1 MGTLLSLVFSLC
13 WADDFA
19 RPFVGNSAGEL
30 VEKVRRA
37 TKCCTEKAS
46 ACGTELTFGAE
57 KTAVVCDPSA
67 VQFLHDTGTD
77 FLSGGVV
84 FFDAVADKRC
94 VLPVVHAY
102 KHLGGI
108 FNSSAKPDLEIFMR
122 RAAALG
128 PLRPVKAKLF
138 ASRAVP
144 LATRRTLLYA
154 LGLARSIHGS
164 GALHL
169 NQKGHQRLWNSA
181 YVGIWAHL
189 VPQVRGSKPHS
200 LHVLSVSKAPP
211 PHLFLAL
218 QRAAL
223 LVRLVS
229 RQFVAITHMLQLE
242 WEAAADES
250 WLAQIIGDIRAVAQ
264 WVQAA
269 SNLAHSCWPLHELCK
284 QCILIPAWWPSVVR
298 QAFKAYAADVVRW
311 KAQPRILSVPDG
323 GEFKCHICY
332 NSFAQRS
339 FLTVHLARKHMRF
352 APARHFAPSR
362 QCVAC
367 LRTFSTVMLVQAHLR
382 RTPKC
387 LRHATWLMDPL
398 DFEEIKEA
406 ESMDKL
412 AQRKVVQGAWQRQRA
427 VAKVCQ
433 GEGPSN
439 ITAVDVELCPES
451 FSIAVV
457 ARHFRP
463 REDVA
468 LWIEQYL
475 SGSTRAGPRQQ
486 ATSWW
491 HIKPSLLNSFCR

>member
-1 MGTLLSLVFSLC
+1 MLRDLLTATWFKFEASALLAVTHKGTRPGDPAADVLFAFTLSALFRSIEDGLEAHGLVDSLPHVQQDPLVDGYIAEPC
-13 WADDFA
+13 LQFVSWADDFA

-46 ACGTELTFGAE
+46 ACGIELTFGAE

-108 FNSSAKPDLEIFMR
+108 FNSSAKPDLEVFMR

-138 ASRAVP
+138 ASRSVP

-154 LGLARSIHGS
+154 LGLARFIHGS

-200 LHVLSVSKAPP
+200 LHVLSVSKSPP

-229 RQFVAITHMLQLE
+229 RQFVAITHML
-242 WEAAADES
+242 
-250 WLAQIIGDIRAVAQ
+250 
-264 WVQAA
+264 
-269 SNLAHSCWPLHELCK
+269 
-284 QCILIPAWWPSVVR
+284 
-298 QAFKAYAADVVRW
+298 
-311 KAQPRILSVPDG
+311 
-323 GEFKCHICY
+323 
-332 NSFAQRS
+332 
-339 FLTVHLARKHMRF
+339 
-352 APARHFAPSR
+352 
-362 QCVAC
+362 
-367 LRTFSTVMLVQAHLR
+367 
-382 RTPKC
+382 
-387 LRHATWLMDPL
+387 
-398 DFEEIKEA
+398 
-406 ESMDKL
+406 
-412 AQRKVVQGAWQRQRA
+412 
-427 VAKVCQ
+427 
-433 GEGPSN
+433 
-439 ITAVDVELCPES
+439 
-451 FSIAVV
+451 
-457 ARHFRP
+457 
-463 REDVA
+463 
-468 LWIEQYL
+468 
-475 SGSTRAGPRQQ
+475 
-486 ATSWW
+486 
-491 HIKPSLLNSFCR
+491 